1 MCECGNP
8 LAGDMTIAEMG
19 DEDGAVEYAKG
30 VIEGYNEGGDFFQPE
45 FLEYAKRVVLQR
57 EAFERSRLNAY

>member
-1 MCECGNP
+1 
-8 LAGDMTIAEMG
+8 MTIAEMG